1 MDIDKE
7 LEDLFSDPLMD
18 VSYREAKLFDI
29 PSDMKVA
36 METHKVSPDYVAK
49 RKVCDDFQQFEA
61 LFLQVHKDLKIGHR
75 QLKRISKTTNIMEG
89 HFYIVDGQMIFLA
102 RVFEIVKGSN
112 GSLDGRTRCIY
123 ENGTESDILLQT
135 LRKNVVGNG
144 YAITETQEETN
155 SKFFSQND
163 VKAEDKVTGY
173 VYVLRSLS
181 TNPEIRNIKDLYKI
195 GFSTNRVEQ
204 RVANAEHE
212 PTYLMAPVEIVGS
225 YKIVN
230 MHSHKFEDL
239 IHQVLKEVNFRF
251 KVTDD
256 MGIIH
261 EATEWYQVPLEI
273 IDCVIQ
279 RIMDGSI
286 VYYSYNRQLQCLEQ
300 NVKERLSKLDLSSMN
315 VLTLNVDKKIFEL
328 IASGEIKEECCEL
341 KQTTLNK
348 YTYIDE
354 ADGKRYLRRFDV
366 LRLRAGNRANCM
378 SAVVKVLDTSFAD
391 GIITYQLGDVLEV
404 IRGDY

>member
-1 MDIDKE
+1 MDIDDE
-7 LEDLFSDPLMD
+7 LEKIFSDPLMD

-36 METHKVSPDYVAK
+36 MEAHKVSPDYVAK
-49 RKVCDDFQQFEA
+49 RKVCDDFPQFEA
-61 LFLQVHKDLKIGHR
+61 LFLKVHNDLKTGRR

-89 HFYIVDGQMIFLA
+89 HFYIVDGQMVYLA
-102 RVFEIVKGSN
+102 RVFEKVKGSN

-135 LRKNVVGNG
+135 LRKNVVGDG
-144 YAITETQEETN
+144 YAITETQEETD
-155 SKFFSQND
+155 SKFFSQDD
-163 VKAEDKVTGY
+163 VKAEDRVTGY

-181 TNPEIRNIKDLYKI
+181 DKPEIRNIKNLYKI
-195 GFSTNRVEQ
+195 GFSTNRVEE

-212 PTYLMAPVEIVGS
+212 PTYLMAPVEIVS
-225 YKIVN
+225 TYKIVN
-230 MHSHKFEDL
+230 MHSQKFEDL
-239 IHQVLKEVNFRF
+239 VHQVFKEVNFRF
-251 KVTDD
+251 KVADD
-256 MGIIH
+256 MGIMH

-273 IDCVIQ
+273 IDSVVQ

-300 NVKERLSKLDLSSMN
+300 NVKERPSKLDLSGMK
-315 VLTLNVDKKIFEL
+315 VLTLNVDKKNFEL
-328 IASGEIKEECCEL
+328 IASGETKEECCVL
-341 KQTTLNK
+341 KQTTLSK

-366 LRLRAGNRANCM
+366 LKLCVGNRANSM
-378 SAVVKVLDTSFAD
+378 SVVVEVTDTTYAD
-391 GIITYQLGDVLEV
+391 GVITYQLGNVLEV
-404 IRGDY
+404 IRMD

>member
-1 MDIDKE
+1 MDIDDE
-7 LEDLFSDPLMD
+7 LEKIFSDPLMD

-36 METHKVSPDYVAK
+36 MEAHKVSPDYVAK
-49 RKVCDDFQQFEA
+49 RKVCDDFPQFEA
-61 LFLQVHKDLKIGHR
+61 LFLKVHNDLKTGRR

-89 HFYIVDGQMIFLA
+89 HFYIVDGQMVYLA
-102 RVFEIVKGSN
+102 RVFEKVKGSN

-135 LRKNVVGNG
+135 LRKNVVGDG
-144 YAITETQEETN
+144 YAITETQEETD
-155 SKFFSQND
+155 SKFFSQDD
-163 VKAEDKVTGY
+163 VKAEDRVTGY

-181 TNPEIRNIKDLYKI
+181 DKPEIRNIKNLYKI
-195 GFSTNRVEQ
+195 GFSTSRVEE

-212 PTYLMAPVEIVGS
+212 PTYLMAPVEIVS
-225 YKIVN
+225 TYKIVN
-230 MHSHKFEDL
+230 MHSQKFEDL
-239 IHQVLKEVNFRF
+239 VHQVFKEVNFRF
-251 KVTDD
+251 KVADD
-256 MGIIH
+256 MGIMH

-273 IDCVIQ
+273 IDSVVQ

-300 NVKERLSKLDLSSMN
+300 NVKERPSKLDLSGMK
-315 VLTLNVDKKIFEL
+315 VLTLNVDKKNFEL
-328 IASGEIKEECCEL
+328 IASGETKEECCVL
-341 KQTTLNK
+341 KQTTLSK

-366 LRLRAGNRANCM
+366 LKLCVGNRANSM
-378 SAVVKVLDTSFAD
+378 SVVVEVTDTTYAD
-391 GIITYQLGDVLEV
+391 GVITYQLGNVLEV
-404 IRGDY
+404 IRMD

>member
-1 MDIDKE
+1 MDIDDE
-7 LEDLFSDPLMD
+7 LEKIFSDPLMD

-36 METHKVSPDYVAK
+36 MEAHKVSPDYVAK
-49 RKVCDDFQQFEA
+49 RKVCDDFPQFEA
-61 LFLQVHKDLKIGHR
+61 LFLKVHNDLKTGRR

-89 HFYIVDGQMIFLA
+89 HFYIVDGQMVYLA
-102 RVFEIVKGSN
+102 RVFEKVKGSN

-144 YAITETQEETN
+144 YAITETQEETD
-155 SKFFSQND
+155 SKFFSQDD
-163 VKAEDKVTGY
+163 VKAEDRVTGY

-181 TNPEIRNIKDLYKI
+181 DKPEIRNIKNLYKI
-195 GFSTNRVEQ
+195 GFSTNRVEE

-212 PTYLMAPVEIVGS
+212 PTYLMAPVEIVS
-225 YKIVN
+225 TYKIVN
-230 MHSHKFEDL
+230 MHSQKFEDL
-239 IHQVLKEVNFRF
+239 VHQVFKEVNFRF
-251 KVTDD
+251 KVADD
-256 MGIIH
+256 MGIMH

-273 IDCVIQ
+273 IDSVVQ

-300 NVKERLSKLDLSSMN
+300 NVKERPSKLDLSGMK
-315 VLTLNVDKKIFEL
+315 VLTLNVDKKNFEL
-328 IASGEIKEECCEL
+328 IASGETKEECCVL
-341 KQTTLNK
+341 KQTTLSK

-366 LRLRAGNRANCM
+366 LKLCVGNRANSM
-378 SAVVKVLDTSFAD
+378 SVVVEVTDTTYAD
-391 GIITYQLGDVLEV
+391 GVITYQLGNVLEV
-404 IRGDY
+404 IRMD